1 MRRPYPLHT
10 MSSTSQLQQA
20 MAALRLSL
28 AEIRHKEE
36 QLDAS
41 IAQFRT
47 QLRRLPRQTIY
58 GRAPLDMALSAMG
71 EIEERLRDAEDNRRR
86 LLTIKQAAEDELAAL
101 ESVQQVD
108 EARKALARLKQ
119 QAGRQPMSGETAAE
133 IKRLEQFIAIH
144 SKRAEL
150 TITAALRNGRTGV
163 RAARPPVITRDTWQ
177 SCRGTDWTYSQT
189 SSMAPG
195 CCVEIQP
202 PAGFGGSTA
211 STVTASR
218 GMPTPSR
225 NVYTP
230 STSHSLNTP
239 M

>member
-1 MRRPYPLHT
+1 
-10 MSSTSQLQQA
+10 MSSVSQLQQA

-71 EIEERLRDAEDNRRR
+71 EVEERLRDAEENHRR
-86 LLTIKQAAEDELAAL
+86 LLTIKKAALDELAAL

-108 EARKALARLKQ
+108 QARKELAQLKQ
-119 QAGRQPMSGETAAE
+119 QVAHNGTSGESAAE
-133 IKRLEQFIAIH
+133 IRRLEQFIAEH

-150 TITAALRNGRTGV
+150 AITASFEER
-163 RAARPPVITRDTWQ
+163 
-177 SCRGTDWTYSQT
+177 RGQ
-189 SSMAPG
+189 
-195 CCVEIQP
+195 
-202 PAGFGGSTA
+202 
-211 STVTASR
+211 R
-218 GMPTPSR
+218 
-225 NVYTP
+225 
-230 STSHSLNTP
+230 
-239 M
+239 

>member
-1 MRRPYPLHT
+1 
-10 MSSTSQLQQA
+10 MSSVSQLQQA

-36 QLDAS
+36 QFDAS

-119 QAGRQPMSGETAAE
+119 QTGRQPMSGETEAE
-133 IKRLEQFIAIH
+133 IRRLEQFIAIH

-150 TITAALRNGRTGV
+150 TITAAFEERQN
-163 RAARPPVITRDTWQ
+163 
-177 SCRGTDWTYSQT
+177 RG
-189 SSMAPG
+189 
-195 CCVEIQP
+195 
-202 PAGFGGSTA
+202 
-211 STVTASR
+211 
-218 GMPTPSR
+218 
-225 NVYTP
+225 
-230 STSHSLNTP
+230 
-239 M
+239 